1 MSLKTPRKS
10 AKTAP
15 LAPKAAP
22 KAALK
27 PQSVKAVTAKPVA
40 VKTAM
45 VKPTAAP
52 VVVPSNS
59 SEQWDLLIRDVR
71 VVRPGKSGAA
81 LADVAVRAGR
91 IARVGRGLPV
101 GQAKRIHDG
110 QGMLAFPGLVD
121 ANVHLGVYA
130 PLEED
135 AASESRAMAQGGV
148 TTSLCYVRDG
158 QPALEASIP
167 YTTALP
173 ALFASVK
180 GRFHVD
186 YGFHIGPL
194 DRRHL
199 DELEGV
205 AGTHGITSFQAFA
218 SGAGPAVPGAP
229 AEPRQWR
236 EGKLDLAYLESV
248 MRALRRVAERFP
260 ERRGELSLG
269 LHCEAAELVAA
280 YARGVTKDGKP
291 AGLRAHGAAHPPHAE
306 AVAIA
311 TALQLALETECP
323 AVNLLHLSTRRGLAA
338 ALALSRAYPQ
348 LDVRRE
354 VSIAHLCLDHDATV
368 GALAKINPP
377 LRAREDVEALW
388 QALLEGQLH
397 WVSSNHT
404 CCRHELKL
412 DPQRPTDV
420 LQARAGFGSAEYLL
434 PALISEG
441 RRRGMDWGRIAEVSS
456 WNAARRFGLQAKG
469 DLAPGFDADIVLVD
483 PDRNWTIHGV
493 DSESTQGYTP
503 FEGLHM
509 TAKVLTTFLRGQVV
523 WDKGRIIGAPRGR
536 YLSRPYKG

>member
-1 MSLKTPRKS
+1 
-10 AKTAP
+10 
-15 LAPKAAP
+15 
-22 KAALK
+22 
-27 PQSVKAVTAKPVA
+27 
-40 VKTAM
+40 
-45 VKPTAAP
+45 
-52 VVVPSNS
+52 
-59 SEQWDLLIRDVR
+59 

-81 LADVAVRAGR
+81 LADIAVKAGR
-91 IARVGRGLPV
+91 IVRVGRGLPPA
-101 GQAKRIHDG
+101 QAKRVHDG
-110 QGMLAFPGLVD
+110 QGLLAFPGLVD

-158 QPALEASIP
+158 QPALEANVP
-167 YTTALP
+167 YAQAVP
-173 ALFASVK
+173 ALLGTVK
-180 GRFHVD
+180 GRFHTD
-186 YGFHIGPL
+186 YAFHLGPL

-199 DELEGV
+199 DELELLVGTLGV
-205 AGTHGITSFQAFA
+205 SSFQAFA
-218 SGAGPAVPGAP
+218 SGGGIAVPGAP

-236 EGKLDLAYLESV
+236 EGKLDLAYLEAV

-260 ERRGELSLG
+260 ERRGDLSLG
-269 LHCEAAELVAA
+269 LHCEAADLVAA

-291 AGLRAHGAAHPPHAE
+291 AGLHAHGAAHPPHAE

-311 TALQLALETECP
+311 AALQLAQEVECP
-323 AVNLLHLSTRRGLAA
+323 AVNLLALSTRRGLSA

-354 VSIAHLCLDHDATV
+354 VSIAHLCLDHDAPA
-368 GALAKINPP
+368 GALAKVNPP
-377 LRAREDVEALW
+377 LRPREDVEALW
-388 QALLEGQLH
+388 QALLDGQLH

-434 PALISEG
+434 TALISEG
-441 RRRGMDWGRIAEVSS
+441 RRRGMDWSRVAEVTS
-456 WNAARRFGLQAKG
+456 WNPARRFGLHAKG
-469 DLAPGFDADIVLVD
+469 DLAPGFDADVVLVD

-503 FEGLHM
+503 FEGLPM
-509 TAKVLTTFLRGQVV
+509 TAKVITTFLRGQVI

-536 YLSRPYKG
+536 YLSRPYRG